1 MQLIV
6 RIWLK
11 ILKEWWQIT
20 VRMRLRAQGV
30 ELGVGV
36 RFYGMPVVGMAKGS
50 RIRLGDRVV
59 LCSDSRFTAL
69 GVNHPVVLR
78 TLRHGAEIVIGND
91 CGISGGSICAAIR
104 VELGNECLLGANV
117 TIADTDFHAIK
128 PDGRRFNND
137 SQEIGAAPV
146 KIKDNVFIGTG
157 AVVLKGVCVGGNS
170 VIGAVAVVTKD
181 VPSNVI
187 VAGNPAKILKGL
199 WC

>member
-11 ILKEWWQIT
+11 ILKEWWQLT
-20 VRMRLRAQGV
+20 VPLRLRAQGV
-30 ELGVGV
+30 ELGVGA

-78 TLRHGAEIVIGND
+78 TLRPGAEIVIGND

-104 VELGNECLLGANV
+104 VELGNECLVGANV

-128 PDGRRFNND
+128 PDGRRFNNNP
-137 SQEIGAAPV
+137 QEIGAAPV
-146 KIKDNVFIGTG
+146 KIEDNVFIGTG
-157 AVVLKGVCVGGNS
+157 AVVLKDLRVGRNS
-170 VIGAVAVVTKD
+170 VIGTSSVVTKD
-181 VPSNVI
+181 VPPDSI
-187 VAGNPAKILKGL
+187 AAGNPARILRGL
-199 WC
+199 